1 MYFTICSGPGLRYKL
16 FQNTLYKSVNTLNR
30 EINVLWPIQNVE
42 AEKLRMNRNSSIN
55 VTSYIRKCNDT
66 LHNLCKWSFTGSN
79 LEVMVDGN
87 KIVAPVIE
95 VTSDG
100 LEKLPYNGYSFVPKG
115 EIPSEGHVA
124 YLEPHLYS
132 TDPSKAFVP
141 MAPSAPM
148 ASSVYMAPSASIPVA
163 PLVTPSSKNI
173 PTARSCHLA
182 PHIVKIVLAES
193 IRKNELCP
201 ITSDPITEKSIVT
214 PCGHVFSKDG
224 IEKWLQ
230 SPQSKGLCPLCK
242 NYILF

>member
-1 MYFTICSGPGLRYKL
+1 MSRLPMYFTICSGPGLRYKL

-30 EINVLWPIQNVE
+30 EINVLWPVQNVE

-87 KIVAPVIE
+87 KIMAPVIE

-100 LEKLPYNGYSFVPKG
+100 LEKLPYNGYSFMPKG

-132 TDPSKAFVP
+132 TDPSKGFVP
-141 MAPSAPM
+141 MAS
-148 ASSVYMAPSASIPVA
+148 SASIPVA
-163 PLVTPSSKNI
+163 PVVTPSSNNI
-173 PTARSCHLA
+173 PTARPCHLA
-182 PHIVKIVLAES
+182 PHIVKIVLA
-193 IRKNELCP
+193 
-201 ITSDPITEKSIVT
+201 
-214 PCGHVFSKDG
+214 
-224 IEKWLQ
+224 
-230 SPQSKGLCPLCK
+230 
-242 NYILF
+242 